1 MSNGGVP
8 YDLGQTAVSGENTHL
23 LGRVAYF
30 DDIDRQSTSQ
40 VPGPTTGMRVKAV
53 WVKNT
58 KATALLPGEIAR
70 WEAGYV
76 GTRTDEYNG
85 VAAPGAGVV
94 DHNLPAAGVAAGYH
108 YWLIQEGPTE
118 LIHAGNDT
126 LTTGSLLVT
135 AAAGRVDLYSASD
148 TASSESTSLIGR
160 ALENPA
166 DVAGTVFRAYVNFRG
181 F

>member
-58 KATALLPGEIAR
+58 NAGALLPGEIAK
-70 WEAGYV
+70 WESGYV
-76 GTRTDEYNG
+76 GTRVDDQCAVDT
-85 VAAPGAGVV
+85 PGAGVV
-94 DHNLPAAGVAAGYH
+94 DHNLPAAGVAAGLH
-108 YWLIQEGPTE
+108 FWLIQEGPTE
-118 LIHAGNDT
+118 VIHAGNDT
-126 LTTGSLLVT
+126 ISAGSLLVT
-135 AAAGRVDLYSASD
+135 AADGRVDLYDGTDTSASE
-148 TASSESTSLIGR
+148 ANALFGR

-166 DVAGTVFRAYVNFRG
+166 DVAATSFRAYVKFLG